1 MLADMLSVTR
11 LPECHRTVMWTLDQ
25 LIWSMQIYAAREQLA
40 RVGEGYADG
49 RQVVRQRRVNS
60 F

>member
-25 LIWSMQIYAAREQLA
+25 LIWSMQLNRGA
-40 RVGEGYADG
+40 
-49 RQVVRQRRVNS
+49 
-60 F
+60 